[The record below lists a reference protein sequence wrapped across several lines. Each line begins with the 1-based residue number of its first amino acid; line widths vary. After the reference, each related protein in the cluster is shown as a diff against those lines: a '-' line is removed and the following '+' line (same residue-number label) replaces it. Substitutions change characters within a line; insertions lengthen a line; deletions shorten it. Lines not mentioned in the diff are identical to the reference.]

1 MTRLSVGFS
10 NFYRSEKRY
19 SDGPSQSGR
28 PPTVYRVLPCLL
40 SGQGQPPRLRPAWLP
55 VAGGVGPWSGGA
67 AGPPA
72 DRAAAVSGC
81 RLSGRGRT
89 GRSGR
94 RKARAG
100 RRVQQRRHR
109 ADRDAVRRHCA
120 APVPTD
126 GAALVEP
133 PRLTLRQTRRA
144 AAPAAVTAPM
154 RLGHL
159 NIRSATAH
167 LDQLAQLLMT
177 YRLDIICLTETFLN
191 SDVDDRTL
199 IVPGYQILRRDRPGG
214 GSGGGVAILLRS
226 ELLTKE
232 LQTPA
237 AGSALETLWLQV
249 GDHAKI
255 IVGVGY
261 RPPSSR
267 MTPALDDL
275 QRQLADV
282 LANDLPTYLLGDFNI
297 DTLRPAKPGVV
308 SYLQLLQE
316 LSLHQLVTSPT
327 RQSENPTLIDHIV
340 TNRPQTATE
349 TRVTPCDISDH
360 DLISTTI
367 STTVSTTVREPRQR
381 VTVTVRS
388 TRRVNTNAMCLDL
401 LLADW
406 SGVTDCDNITDMWTA
421 FLATWH
427 PIIDHHM
434 PMRTLQLRHQAYPWL
449 RDEEVQAAM
458 AARRRARRARDR
470 APSESTQQQLRTCRN
485 AVKTT
490 LNRACAAFFE
500 HSYKNSR
507 PKTWKNVRQFLVA
520 SGKARPRTT
529 SPAATDERWAQRSTS
544 PR

>member
-1 MTRLSVGFS
+1 MLQGLNRHAREPMWREDGAPTRVFESVSADYFS
-10 NFYRSEKRY
+10 
-19 SDGPSQSGR
+19 
-28 PPTVYRVLPCLL
+28 
-40 SGQGQPPRLRPAWLP
+40 
-55 VAGGVGPWSGGA
+55 AGGHTYLVYV
-67 AGPPA
+67 
-72 DRAAAVSGC
+72 D
-81 RLSGRGRT
+81 RLSGWPCYNKSTRRLPALKLGSRVDIQDPTT
-89 GRSGR
+89 GRWNRIGVIVGVGQRRTYLVKTASGR
-94 RKARAG
+94 
-100 RRVQQRRHR
+100 
-109 ADRDAVRRHCA
+109 
-120 APVPTD
+120 
-126 GAALVEP
+126 
-133 PRLTLRQTRRA
+133 TRRA
-144 AAPAAVTAPM
+144 AAPAAVAAPM

-159 NIRSATAH
+159 NIRSVTAH

-177 YRLDIICLTETFLN
+177 YRLDIICLTETFIN

-214 GSGGGVAILLRS
+214 GSAGGVAILLRS
-226 ELLTKE
+226 ELRTKE

-237 AGSALETLWLQV
+237 AGSALETLW
-249 GDHAKI
+249 
-255 IVGVGY
+255 
-261 RPPSSR
+261 
-267 MTPALDDL
+267 
-275 QRQLADV
+275 
-282 LANDLPTYLLGDFNI
+282 
-297 DTLRPAKPGVV
+297 
-308 SYLQLLQE
+308 LQE

-360 DLISTTI
+360 DLISTT
-367 STTVSTTVREPRQR
+367 VAGVREPRQR
-381 VTVTVRS
+381 VTVTVRP
-388 TRRVNTNAMCLDL
+388 TRRVNTDAMCLDL

-406 SGVTDCDNITDMWTA
+406 SGVTDCDNISDMWTA

-470 APSESTQQQLRTCRN
+470 APSESTQQQRRTCRN

-500 HSYKNSR
+500 HSYKYSR

-529 SPAATDERWAQRSTS
+529 SPAATDQQWANKLNDHFASIGPSVAAALAESDTGV
-544 PR
+544 P